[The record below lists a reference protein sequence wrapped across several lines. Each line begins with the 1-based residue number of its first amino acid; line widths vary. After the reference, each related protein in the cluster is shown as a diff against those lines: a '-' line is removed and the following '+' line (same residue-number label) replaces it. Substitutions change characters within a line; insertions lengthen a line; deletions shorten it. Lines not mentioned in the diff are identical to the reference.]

1 MKFWKYI
8 ELQEESRNALA
19 DTLLD
24 EIAWCVRLYSA
35 LQKDYDELLKK
46 YVKLTALEMKRNE
59 KALVVVN
66 PLGFVGSS
74 DEKQN

>member
-46 YVKLTALEMKRNE
+46 YVKLTANE

>member
-1 MKFWKYI
+1 MKFWKYVEI
-8 ELQEESRNALA
+8 QEESRNILA
-19 DTLLD
+19 DTLLN
-24 EIAWCVRLYSA
+24 EIAA

-66 PLGFVGSS
+66 PIGFVGSS